1 MQNDLIIPPPIPFA
15 DETVGELE
23 DAAKM
28 FNVSL
33 RVVEAEVKPVQQ
45 NPAGIYDRSYV
56 PMGDAAVKLGPL
68 YKAGDATAVA
78 STLNDIRGILRGI
91 IDAVESEDKKTSSN
105 YHKAIA
111 KFRAWLEDPVN
122 LTPPSNIFVKGNV
135 KLPFWSF
142 STLPGATCP
151 GAGECLKAD
160 NGKRGWCYSFSAWRN
175 IYPYFRQLQNTILIR
190 MPNKDHIL
198 RDMRKKL
205 KPGQAVRL
213 YVDGDMD
220 SVETIDFW
228 MQTVRQFPQNE
239 FYGYSKSWKLFND
252 WHEANDGDWPENY
265 VLNLSSGTSL
275 ERIGGQMFRDWVAKM
290 ESLRNPRTG
299 KALVRGRFV
308 AVKINGKAPK
318 RKDPLFK
325 EKQRAYNIEV
335 AEAAM
340 KEFDLTKV
348 FVCPGYCASCL
359 GEGKHACGNR
369 KMQDKIIAIGV
380 H

>member
-1 MQNDLIIPPPIPFA
+1 MQNELIVPPAIPFA

-23 DAAKM
+23 DAAEM
-28 FNVSL
+28 FGVPM
-33 RVVEAEVKPVQQ
+33 RVVEREVEPVQQ
-45 NPAGIYDRSYV
+45 NPAGIYDRSYI
-56 PMGDAAVKLGPL
+56 PMGKAAVKLGTL
-68 YKAGDATAVA
+68 YRTADATALATSLEEV
-78 STLNDIRGILRGI
+78 RGILRGI
-91 IDAVESEDKKTSSN
+91 ITAVETEDKKTEGR
-105 YHKAIA
+105 YHKAVA
-111 KFRAWLEDPVN
+111 MFTAWLEDPVG
-122 LTPPSNIFVKGNV
+122 LTPPWNIFVKGNV

-228 MQTVRQFPQNE
+228 MQTVRQFPQND
-239 FYGYSKSWKLFND
+239 FYGYSKSWVQFDK
-252 WHEANDGDWPENY
+252 WHKDNNGDWPENY
-265 VLNLSSGTSL
+265 VLNLSSGTKL
-275 ERIGGQMFRDWVAKM
+275 EQIGGQMFASWVAKM
-290 ESLRNPRTG
+290 ESLRNPKTG
-299 KALVRGRFV
+299 LPLVRGRFV
-308 AVKINGKAPK
+308 AVPTNAKAPD
-318 RKDPLFK
+318 RKDPEFK
-325 EKQRAYNIEV
+325 AKVKIYNAEV
-335 AEAAM
+335 GAAAM
-340 KEFDLTKV
+340 KQFGVTKV
-348 FVCPGYCASCL
+348 FVCPGYCADCL

-369 KMQDKIIAIGV
+369 KMQDKLIAIGV